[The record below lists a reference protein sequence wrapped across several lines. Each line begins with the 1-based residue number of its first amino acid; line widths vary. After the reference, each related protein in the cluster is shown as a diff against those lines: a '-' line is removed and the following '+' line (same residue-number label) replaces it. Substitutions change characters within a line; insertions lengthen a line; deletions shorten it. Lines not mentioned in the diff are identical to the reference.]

1 LFPLYDTITFLIASL
16 SGRIVADAHFL
27 AATVKAR

>member
-1 LFPLYDTITFLIASL
+1 MTFLIASL
-16 SGRIVADAHFL
+16 SGRIIADARFL